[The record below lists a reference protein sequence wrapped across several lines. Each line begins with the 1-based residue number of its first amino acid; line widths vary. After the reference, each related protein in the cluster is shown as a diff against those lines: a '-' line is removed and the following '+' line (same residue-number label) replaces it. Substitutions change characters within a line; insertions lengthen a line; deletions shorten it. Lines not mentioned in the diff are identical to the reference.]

1 VNTQEYMSEDPILSE
16 LRAAGASLILA
27 LAAAQ
32 NGDWPAA
39 EQGTIDAQQ
48 RVALVLRQ
56 IAMKLAE
63 PPMAPGDTAP

>member
-1 VNTQEYMSEDPILSE
+1 V
-16 LRAAGASLILA
+16 LA

-39 EQGTIDAQQ
+39 EQGAIDAQQ
-48 RVALVLRQ
+48 RAAVVLRK

-63 PPMAPGDTAP
+63 PPTPVEEP